1 MSQETPI
8 DYYEIL
14 QISVNAE
21 PDTIH
26 RVYRLMA
33 QRYHPDNQE
42 TGSEIKFRQIRE
54 AYDVLSD
61 PEKRAQYDI
70 LHAQRR
76 QARIRVANEGI
87 RAEND
92 FQLEQVV
99 RLSVLEALYAQRRL
113 DPNKPGV
120 FLLDLEE
127 LAGTPREHLEFTL
140 WYLAEKGFI
149 KRGDNSRLL
158 ITAEGVDYL
167 EENFTLNLQRRR
179 LRAHSESPVPHE
191 SVA

>member
-120 FLLDLEE
+120 F
-127 LAGTPREHLEFTL
+127 
-140 WYLAEKGFI
+140 
-149 KRGDNSRLL
+149 
-158 ITAEGVDYL
+158 
-167 EENFTLNLQRRR
+167 
-179 LRAHSESPVPHE
+179 
-191 SVA
+191 

>member
-1 MSQETPI
+1 MSHDETPI

-26 RVYRLMA
+26 RVYRLLA
-33 QRYHPDNQE
+33 QRFHPDNQE
-42 TGSEIKFRQIRE
+42 TGNEIKFRQIRD

-70 LHAQRR
+70 LHTQRR
-76 QARIRVANEGI
+76 QARVRVANEGA

-92 FQLEQVV
+92 FQLEQVI

-113 DPNKPGV
+113 DPNKPGI

-140 WYLAEKGFI
+140 WYLVEKGLI
-149 KRGDNSRLL
+149 KRGDNSRLQ
-158 ITAEGVDYL
+158 ITAEGVDFL
-167 EENFTLNLQRRR
+167 EENFTINLQRRR
-179 LRAHSESPVPHE
+179 LRAHSEAPEE
-191 SVA
+191 SVV